1 MAEENKNAA
10 IGEEVAIVPQNGIQE
25 PTQKENMTTNAIE
38 M

>member
-1 MAEENKNAA
+1 MAEENKNA

-25 PTQKENMTTNAIE
+25 PTQKENMTTNVIE

>member
-1 MAEENKNAA
+1 MAEENKNA

-25 PTQKENMTTNAIE
+25 PTQKENTTTNVIQ